1 MAKCW
6 TSHVI
11 WGMLYWKWKTMAVWV
26 KNACVNKCIACLPS
40 GSLAWLEELGLRA
53 AAQHHKRVYT
63 VLHIITLRKYQNS
76 EFEIWFPLDAYY
88 LHTCTCAQLLQLC
101 LTLCDPTT
109 VAYQASLFKR
119 FSRHEYWSG
128 WHALLQGIS
137 PIWGF
142 STQLL
147 HLLHYRQTLYP
158 LRHLTNPSNTF
169 TPLKSEILN

>member
-88 LHTCTCAQLLQLC
+88 LHTCTRAQLLQLC

-109 VAYQASLFKR
+109 VAHRLLCLRDSPGMNTGVVGMPSFRESPQSGDSALNYCISCITGR
-119 FSRHEYWSG
+119 FYTHWDTWE
-128 WHALLQGIS
+128 
-137 PIWGF
+137 
-142 STQLL
+142 T
-147 HLLHYRQTLYP
+147 HLI
-158 LRHLTNPSNTF
+158 PSHHWKVKF
-169 TPLKSEILN
+169 